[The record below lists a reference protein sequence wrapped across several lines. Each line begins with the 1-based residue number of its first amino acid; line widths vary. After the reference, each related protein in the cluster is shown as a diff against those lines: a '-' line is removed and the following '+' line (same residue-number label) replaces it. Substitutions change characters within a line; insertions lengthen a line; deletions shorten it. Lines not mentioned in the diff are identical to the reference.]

1 MAQTLSSTLVETLR
15 TRIVHGDIA
24 PGEKLPSEPQLAIEH
39 QVSRTVVREAIARL
53 NLEGLVHTRRGSGS
67 YALTPPA
74 DDADDADGAPLARSL
89 EDRLALVEYRL
100 ALESEAAALA
110 ATRRTPAQLTALAD
124 QLDALASSGGHP
136 ATAMRHDFAFHRL
149 VAEAAGNRF
158 LLEALDRL
166 GPQMIAMPRGRLD
179 RHGADRSA
187 GGRQEGGGQ
196 GTDLSASSR
205 QEGGRHSTDG
215 DDGGRFAAV
224 VQEHQAVLA
233 ALDAQ
238 DPLAAAAAMRVH
250 LAGSRRRLLTES
262 GANSGR

>member
-1 MAQTLSSTLVETLR
+1 MAQTLSGTLVETLR
-15 TRIVHGDIA
+15 ARIVSGDIA
-24 PGEKLPSEPQLAIEH
+24 PGEKLPSEPRLAVEH

-74 DDADDADGAPLARSL
+74 EADDDGAPVARSL
-89 EDRLALVEYRL
+89 TDRLALVEYRL
-100 ALESEAAALA
+100 ALEAEAAALA
-110 ATRRTPAQLTALAD
+110 AVRRTPAQLAALAD
-124 QLDALASSGGHP
+124 RLAALASSDGHP
-136 ATAMRHDFAFHRL
+136 ATAMQHDFAFHRL

-179 RHGADRSA
+179 RP
-187 GGRQEGGGQ
+187 
-196 GTDLSASSR
+196 
-205 QEGGRHSTDG
+205 G
-215 DDGGRFAAV
+215 DDEAHGGGRFTAV
-224 VQEHQAVLA
+224 VQEHRAVLD

-250 LAGSRRRLLTES
+250 LTSSRRRLLEES
-262 GANSGR
+262 GGDAAH

>member
-1 MAQTLSSTLVETLR
+1 MAQTLSGTLVETLR
-15 TRIVHGDIA
+15 SRIVNGDIA
-24 PGEKLPSEPQLAIEH
+24 PGEKLPSEPRLAVEH

-74 DDADDADGAPLARSL
+74 EADDGGAPVARSL
-89 EDRLALVEYRL
+89 ADRLALVEYRL
-100 ALESEAAALA
+100 ALEAEAAALA
-110 ATRRTPAQLTALAD
+110 AGRRTPAQLAALAD
-124 QLDALASSGGHP
+124 RLDALAASDGHP
-136 ATAMRHDFAFHRL
+136 ATAMQHDFAFHRL

-179 RHGADRSA
+179 LHADDGAHDDEAPDDDPRADARHGGS
-187 GGRQEGGGQ
+187 
-196 GTDLSASSR
+196 
-205 QEGGRHSTDG
+205 
-215 DDGGRFAAV
+215 RFAGV
-224 VQEHQAVLA
+224 VQEHRAVLD

-250 LAGSRRRLLTES
+250 LTSSRRRLLTES
-262 GANSGR
+262 GADPAH

>member
-1 MAQTLSSTLVETLR
+1 MAQTLSGTLVESLR
-15 TRIVHGDIA
+15 TRIVNGDIA
-24 PGEKLPSEPQLAIEH
+24 PGEKLPSEPRLAIEH

-74 DDADDADGAPLARSL
+74 DDADGAPPLARSL
-89 EDRLALVEYRL
+89 TDRLALVEYRL

-110 ATRRTPAQLTALAD
+110 ATRRTTAQLAALAD
-124 QLDALASSGGHP
+124 RLDDLASSDGHP
-136 ATAMRHDFAFHRL
+136 ATAMQHDFAFHRL

-179 RHGADRSA
+179 RPEAEAH
-187 GGRQEGGGQ
+187 
-196 GTDLSASSR
+196 
-205 QEGGRHSTDG
+205 
-215 DDGGRFAAV
+215 DDGRFTAV
-224 VQEHQAVLA
+224 VQEHRAVLA
-233 ALDAQ
+233 ALESK

-250 LAGSRRRLLTES
+250 LAGSRRRLLAES
-262 GANSGR
+262 GADNTR

>member
-1 MAQTLSSTLVETLR
+1 MAQTLSGTLVETLR
-15 TRIVHGDIA
+15 TRIVNGDIA
-24 PGEKLPSEPQLAIEH
+24 PGEKLPSEPRLAIEH

-74 DDADDADGAPLARSL
+74 DDADGAPPLARSL
-89 EDRLALVEYRL
+89 ADRLALVEYRL

-110 ATRRTPAQLTALAD
+110 ATRRTPAQLAALAD
-124 QLDALASSGGHP
+124 RLDDLASSDGHP
-136 ATAMRHDFAFHRL
+136 ATAMQHDFAFHRL

-179 RHGADRSA
+179 RHGAD
-187 GGRQEGGGQ
+187 
-196 GTDLSASSR
+196 LSADSQHEGSR
-205 QEGGRHSTDG
+205 RGADL

-224 VQEHQAVLA
+224 VQEHRAVLA

-250 LAGSRRRLLTES
+250 LAGSRRRLLLES
-262 GANSGR
+262 GAAGADGAATAGA